1 MHIIGAAFEISF
13 ITYGML
19 PKALLPKRIFAAM
32 IAGNWSAR
40 SDDAGRQCQDCMQVV
55 RENDDGIGKK
65 RPFAS
70 RFPKGRTQ

>member
-1 MHIIGAAFEISF
+1 MLDRIEMHIIGAAFEISF

-40 SDDAGRQCQDCMQVV
+40 SDDAM
-55 RENDDGIGKK
+55 RETSLDPSPPI
-65 RPFAS
+65 
-70 RFPKGRTQ
+70 